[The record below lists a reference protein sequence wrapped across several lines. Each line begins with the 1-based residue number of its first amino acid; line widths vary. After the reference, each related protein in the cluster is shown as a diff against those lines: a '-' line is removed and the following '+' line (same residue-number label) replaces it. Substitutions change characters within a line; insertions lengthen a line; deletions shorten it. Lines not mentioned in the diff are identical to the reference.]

1 MRIAV
6 IGQTDLLTYLCKFKS
21 TDRFEIHVVGSQLLI
36 YAPGKVSHGVLNTS
50 EPGKNPYGH
59 IPDCNWSM
67 EARAKCPACH
77 WEESVTKEQSFEQM
91 LSEKDANWLKEIK
104 ITI

>member
-36 YAPGKVSHGVLNTS
+36 YTPGRVSHNKAGENVIDT
-50 EPGKNPYGH
+50 GDQRKNPYGH

-67 EARAKCPACH
+67 EARGKCPACK

-91 LSEKDANWLKEIK
+91 LNEKDA
-104 ITI
+104 